1 MNSFIR
7 FPPSLVCT
15 RDKIFFL
22 LFTYYFPP
30 SNLSF
35 NFSEKHIIEGK
46 KSDRQ
51 TLDIDLITFANS
63 FPPSI
68 DCFCLF
74 SGRLLKCL
82 EINFLLFLFILT
94 VSPNLEKKTQTKE
107 TSLIYLNVFT
117 KQNIPNLLEC
127 VYCH

>member
-1 MNSFIR
+1 MGNS
-7 FPPSLVCT
+7 
-15 RDKIFFL
+15 
-22 LFTYYFPP
+22 
-30 SNLSF
+30 
-35 NFSEKHIIEGK
+35 SEKHIIEGK

-107 TSLIYLNVFT
+107 TSLIYLNLLLSISCTPHKPSAQMFFFFT
-117 KQNIPNLLEC
+117 
-127 VYCH
+127 